1 MVVHVPTPTGS
12 RVWTSWQILRD
23 PFAYWERARAR
34 YGDTFWLE
42 TFNGRIFCTG
52 DPALVAEIFKADT
65 NQVRPFRPEAFAPLL
80 GRHSVLML
88 AGPAHREQ
96 RRLLSPPFARSR
108 ARVFGD
114 VFLDV
119 ARAHLARWPDDGTIR
134 SADALLS
141 ISLEIIVR
149 AVFGILDPAE
159 VDRWTREVREMVA
172 AIDPSFLFFPAMQ
185 RLPIG
190 PWPRFLARRDRLDA
204 SIYAEI
210 RRRRATGQRGDDVLS
225 ILLDAQHEDGSP
237 MADEEIRDEL
247 VTLLFAG
254 HETTQ
259 IAMAWLLYHLARS
272 PQAMAAVRQELD
284 SGDGSAEALVRAPYL
299 DAAWCEALRMTPIVP
314 DMLRT
319 TTADLQVGPHL
330 LPTGTNLAFV
340 AAMVHTRP
348 DLYPDPSVFRPER
361 FLGHTFGPH
370 EYLPFGGG
378 VRRCLGAHFSS
389 VEGRVVVGAIL
400 RAFDVTSLREEQPAR
415 RNATMGVRHGVP
427 LQVRRR

>member
-1 MVVHVPTPTGS
+1 
-12 RVWTSWQILRD
+12 
-23 PFAYWERARAR
+23 
-34 YGDTFWLE
+34 
-42 TFNGRIFCTG
+42 
-52 DPALVAEIFKADT
+52 
-65 NQVRPFRPEAFAPLL
+65 
-80 GRHSVLML
+80 
-88 AGPAHREQ
+88 
-96 RRLLSPPFARSR
+96 
-108 ARVFGD
+108 
-114 VFLDV
+114 
-119 ARAHLARWPDDGTIR
+119 
-134 SADALLS
+134 
-141 ISLEIIVR
+141 
-149 AVFGILDPAE
+149 
-159 VDRWTREVREMVA
+159 
-172 AIDPSFLFFPAMQ
+172 
-185 RLPIG
+185 
-190 PWPRFLARRDRLDA
+190 
-204 SIYAEI
+204 
-210 RRRRATGQRGDDVLS
+210 VLS
-225 ILLDAQHEDGSP
+225 LLLDAQHEDGSP

-259 IAMAWLLYHLARS
+259 IAMAWLLYHLART
-272 PQAMAAVRQELD
+272 PDAMASVRAEID

-299 DAAWCEALRMTPIVP
+299 DAAWSEALRMTPIVP

-389 VEGRVVVGAIL
+389 VEGRVVVGSIL

-427 LQVRRR
+427 LRVRRR